1 MSLIS
6 ACSSPASTAVV
17 LKAMHTRFRNGRL
30 TTSWY
35 TSRVT
40 DAYISRALRQGIKR
54 NFDNSAYDA
63 AIMIDSLAALPEPCF
78 TYFDCSW
85 DLMMSSAASI
95 ERYAQH
101 RRITPANV
109 QRRRDLQIATY
120 EKMTGIFVESHW
132 QARSLIEQS
141 GISPKKIHVAPPAIV
156 SGRASGNPPT
166 PLPHRTGPRRK
177 LLFIGRM
184 YEANDFYRK
193 GGDLV
198 VQALSVLRRE
208 YDPEMT
214 LTVIGMPEWPLP
226 GGVPDGVNFLGIL
239 SSTEVAKLYDSHD
252 LLVMPSRLEPFGL
265 VFAEALARGMP
276 CVARNAC
283 AMPEI
288 VTSGVSGALID
299 KDDED
304 ELAAAIISVLNDD
317 EIYANCQ
324 DRAPRISKYFTW
336 ERTAHDMINVI
347 GTVAH
352 S

>member
-1 MSLIS
+1 
-6 ACSSPASTAVV
+6 
-17 LKAMHTRFRNGRL
+17 
-30 TTSWY
+30 
-35 TSRVT
+35 
-40 DAYISRALRQGIKR
+40 
-54 NFDNSAYDA
+54 
-63 AIMIDSLAALPEPCF
+63 MIDSIATLPEPCF

-85 DLMMSSAASI
+85 DLMMASAVSLK
-95 ERYAQH
+95 RYATH

-109 QRRRDLQIATY
+109 QRRRDLQVAIY

-141 GISPKKIHVAPPAIV
+141 GISSEKIHVTPPAIV
-156 SGRASGNPPT
+156 AGRASRDPRV
-166 PLPHRTGPRRK
+166 PLPNRAGPRRK

-208 YDPEMT
+208 YDPQMT
-214 LTVIGMPEWPLP
+214 LTVVGMHEWPLS
-226 GGVPDGVNFLGIL
+226 GSIPDGVNFRGVL
-239 SSTEVAKLYDSHD
+239 SPAEVAKLYDSHD

-288 VTSGVSGALID
+288 VTPGVSGALID
-299 KDDED
+299 KDDEH

-317 EIYANCQ
+317 DIYAKCR
-324 DRAPRISKYFTW
+324 DRAPRIGEYFTW
-336 ERTAHDMINVI
+336 ERTARDMVHVMS
-347 GTVAH
+347 TTAAR
-352 S
+352 